1 MNTKVRNSNIEL
13 LRIIAMMFIVIW
25 HISVHAQKGELP
37 GHNYIAA
44 ITTTGVNLFVLIS
57 GYWGIKLK
65 WKSLLNI
72 LSIVVFYYSVQLIAD
87 VLVFGSTPSVEH
99 FINVIA
105 PISRSP
111 WWFMTCY
118 IVLMLISPGLNIV
131 KNNATDKQY
140 KQIIAILAFL
150 SCISGFIFTNG
161 LINPNGF
168 NLFHFITLYFVGDAI
183 KRFKV
188 AQYFK
193 TYQLWVIYIISTI
206 ALFVYLKI
214 ISGNTKYNNPFLM
227 IAAVSFFCIFTKT
240 KLDNKKI
247 NNIARYML
255 PLYLLQESPFG
266 FKIYKILYSKG
277 VELNF
282 TGWEYYQLLAI
293 YIAALLTLAFI
304 LETIRRLSFNGLI
317 NKTSNRLKEKANIF
331 DE

>member
-37 GHNYIAA
+37 SHNYIAA

-57 GYWGIKLK
+57 GYFGIKLK

-87 VLVFGSTPSVEH
+87 VLVFGSTPSVGH
-99 FINVIA
+99 FINIIA

-140 KQIIAILAFL
+140 KQIIAILVFL

-193 TYQLWVIYIISTI
+193 TYQLWTIYIISTI

-214 ISGNTKYNNPFLM
+214 ISGNTKYNNLFLM
-227 IAAVSFFCIFTKT
+227 IAAVSFFCIFTKS

-266 FKIYKILYSKG
+266 FKIYKFLYSKG

-282 TGWEYYQLLAI
+282 TGWEYYHLLAI
-293 YIAALLTLAFI
+293 YIIALLTLAFI
-304 LETIRRLSFNGLI
+304 LETTRQVLLNGLI
-317 NKTSNRLKEKANIF
+317 NNTSNKLKEKANVF

>member
-1 MNTKVRNSNIEL
+1 MNTKIRNSNIEL
-13 LRIIAMMFIVIW
+13 LRIIAMLFIVIW
-25 HISVHAQKGELP
+25 HISLHAQKGEQP
-37 GHNYIAA
+37 SHNYIAA

-57 GYWGIKLK
+57 GYFGIKLK

-87 VLVFGSTPSVEH
+87 VLVFGSTPSVGH
-99 FINVIA
+99 FINIIV

-140 KQIIAILAFL
+140 KLIVTTLIFL
-150 SCISGFIFTNG
+150 SCISGFIFTNS

-168 NLFHFITLYFVGDAI
+168 NLFHFITLYFIGDAI
-183 KRFKV
+183 KRFDI
-188 AQYFK
+188 ARNFK
-193 TYQLWVIYIISTI
+193 TYQLWTIYIISTI
-206 ALFVYLKI
+206 ALFVSLKI
-214 ISGNTKYNNPFLM
+214 ISGNTQYNNPFLM
-227 IAAVSFFCIFTKT
+227 IAAISFFCIFTKT
-240 KLDNKKI
+240 KLNNKKI

-255 PLYLLQESPFG
+255 PLYLLQESPLG

-277 VELNF
+277 GELNF
-282 TGWEYYQLLAI
+282 TGWEYYHLLAI
-293 YIAALLTLAFI
+293 YIIALLTLAFI
-304 LETIRRLSFNGLI
+304 LETTRQVLFNRLI
-317 NKTSNRLKEKANIF
+317 NKTSNKLKEKANVF

>member
-1 MNTKVRNSNIEL
+1 MNTKARNSNIEL
-13 LRIIAMMFIVIW
+13 LRIIAMIFIVIW

-37 GHNYIAA
+37 SHNYIAA
-44 ITTTGVNLFVLIS
+44 ITTTGVNIFVLIS
-57 GYWGIKLK
+57 GYFGIKLK

-72 LSIVVFYYSVQLIAD
+72 LSIVIFYYLVQFIAD
-87 VLVFGSTPSVEH
+87 ILIFGTTPSLGH
-99 FINVIA
+99 FINIIA

-118 IVLMLISPGLNIV
+118 IVLTLVSPGLNII
-131 KNNATDKQY
+131 KENATDKQY
-140 KQIIAILAFL
+140 KLIVITLIFL

-168 NLFHFITLYFVGDAI
+168 NLFHFITLYFIGDAI
-183 KRFKV
+183 KRFEI

-193 TYQLWVIYIISTI
+193 TYQLWVIYIIATM
-206 ALFVYLKI
+206 ALFVYLKA

-227 IAAVSFFCIFTKT
+227 IAAISFFCIFTKA
-240 KLDNKKI
+240 KLNNNKI

-282 TGWEYYQLLAI
+282 TGLEYYHLLAI
-293 YIAALLTLAFI
+293 YIVALLTLAFI
-304 LETIRRLSFNGLI
+304 LETTRQFLLNGLV
-317 NKTSNRLKEKANIF
+317 NNTSNKLKEKANIF

>member
-1 MNTKVRNSNIEL
+1 MNTKTRNSNIEL

-37 GHNYIAA
+37 SHNYIAA

-57 GYWGIKLK
+57 GYFGIKLR

-72 LSIVVFYYSVQLIAD
+72 LSTVIFYYLVQFIAD
-87 VLVFGSTPSVEH
+87 ILIFDFKPSVGH
-99 FINVIA
+99 FINIIA

-118 IVLMLISPGLNIV
+118 IVLVLISPGLNIV

-140 KQIIAILAFL
+140 KLIIATLIFL

-168 NLFHFITLYFVGDAI
+168 NLFHFVTLYFVGDAI
-183 KRFKV
+183 KRFEIAK
-188 AQYFK
+188 YFK
-193 TYQLWVIYIISTI
+193 TYQLWVIYIIATM
-206 ALFVYLKI
+206 ALFVYLKA

-227 IAAVSFFCIFTKT
+227 IAAISFFCIFTKT
-240 KLDNKKI
+240 KLNNKKI

-255 PLYLLQESPFG
+255 PLYLLQESPLG

-282 TGWEYYQLLAI
+282 TGWEYYHLLAI
-293 YIAALLTLAFI
+293 YIVALLTLAFI
-304 LETIRRLSFNGLI
+304 LETTRQLLLNRLI
-317 NKTSNRLKEKANIF
+317 NNTSNKLKEKANIF